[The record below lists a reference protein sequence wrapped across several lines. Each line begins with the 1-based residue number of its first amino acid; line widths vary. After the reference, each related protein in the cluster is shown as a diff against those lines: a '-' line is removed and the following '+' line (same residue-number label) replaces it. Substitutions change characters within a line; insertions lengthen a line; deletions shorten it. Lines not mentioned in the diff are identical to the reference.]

1 MAAAIPMNSLMG
13 TCTLMDLYGAEA
25 DATTTAEDGLA

>member
-1 MAAAIPMNSLMG
+1 MVAAIPMNSFMG
-13 TCTLMDLYGAEA
+13 TCTLDPCGAEA